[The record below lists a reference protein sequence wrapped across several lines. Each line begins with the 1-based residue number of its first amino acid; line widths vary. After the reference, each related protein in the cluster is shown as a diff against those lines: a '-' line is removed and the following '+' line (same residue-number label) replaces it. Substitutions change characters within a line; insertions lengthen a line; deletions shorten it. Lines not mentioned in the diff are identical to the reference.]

1 MRLLVIAEGVLAR
14 AGLSALLTGVADADV
29 VGQIAPT
36 EGLADDFDL
45 YQPDAVVFDLGDDA
59 LDWLPVISSLDVP
72 ALLLLPDATA
82 AYTVAAALP
91 AGLPV
96 ALLLRDG
103 DPHRLFPALGALDG
117 GLVALDPALAAA
129 LLPSGGMVEETPVG
143 KLTPREIEVL
153 RLLADGLTNKAIG
166 ARLKI
171 SANTVK
177 YHVNTIL
184 SKLGAQSR
192 TEAVVRGSRLG
203 LVML

>member
-1 MRLLVIAEGVLAR
+1 MRVLVIAEGVLAR

-29 VGQIAPT
+29 IGQMAPG
-36 EGLADDFDL
+36 EGLSEEYDV

-59 LDWLPVISSLDVP
+59 LRWLPAVSSLTVP
-72 ALLLLPDATA
+72 ALLLLPDEST

-96 ALLLRDG
+96 SLLLRDG
-103 DPHRLFPALGALDG
+103 DPHRLSGALDALDA
-117 GLVALDPALAAA
+117 GLVSLDPSLAAA
-129 LLPSGGMVEETPVG
+129 LLPSGGMVEESPVE
-143 KLTPREIEVL
+143 KLTARELEVL
-153 RLLADGLTNKAIG
+153 RLMADGLTNKAIG
-166 ARLKI
+166 ARLQI